1 MQIRDTFQTH
11 IEEKIEPVIKVG
23 DRQDESKVAAE
34 IGRFVVTPTI
44 GKYLDD
50 FLEHYTDTLRVSTSE
65 IGVWI
70 SGYFGSGKSH
80 LGKIATL
87 LVENP
92 LLGGVTAAKRFES
105 RIPSDSDRRSALI
118 RNLARVPQCD
128 SRVLA
133 FNLNTLADS
142 KVTPLPRILLSQWY
156 ITKGYGGNVLYA
168 RIIESEV
175 DKRGKLKALH
185 EAVSRISGKPWP
197 EIVRNLGFYSKALYE
212 GACEVVP
219 DAFHKPQD
227 IAAALKNAE
236 KGELFNV
243 KFLVRTIL
251 DDLDQQEKASG
262 KPIRIVLLLDES
274 GQWIEDSGE
283 RLSQLQALVEE
294 AAEAG
299 RGKIW
304 VMVTTHEDMGSIY
317 QNAKRLEA
325 HGDFKKIE
333 GRFRSKWNLTT
344 ENIELVLE
352 DCVFRKNVP
361 GKLEI
366 EQVYKSSP
374 GVLRDLGQLQNTEQV
389 LPECSEER
397 FTAFYPFFPY
407 QIHLIPEIV
416 KSLRSKGGRGEQL
429 SGSTRTL
436 IAITQDV
443 LRAGRRDYLKSNVG
457 ELVSF
462 DEVYAN
468 LASEGE
474 VTPDARRDL
483 SRIEVVV
490 PGATALTRR
499 VAEVLYLIRELT
511 YIPRTIDNIARLL
524 VENTSDDLPTLIN
537 RIRPEIDRLVKARL
551 VAAAGEEYEF
561 LTGERRTFEEEVA
574 NEAAPLRRSEI
585 EAGLGE
591 FVSTSVLGFDRV
603 PYKTEN
609 GRF

>member
-1 MQIRDTFQTH
+1 MIR
-11 IEEKIEPVIKVG
+11 
-23 DRQDESKVAAE
+23 S
-34 IGRFVVTPTI
+34 
-44 GKYLDD
+44 
-50 FLEHYTDTLRVSTSE
+50 
-65 IGVWI
+65 
-70 SGYFGSGKSH
+70 
-80 LGKIATL
+80 
-87 LVENP
+87 
-92 LLGGVTAAKRFES
+92 
-105 RIPSDSDRRSALI
+105 
-118 RNLARVPQCD
+118 LARVPQCN

-156 ITKGYGGNVLYA
+156 VAKGYGGNILYA
-168 RIIESEV
+168 RVIESEV
-175 DKRGKLKALH
+175 DKRGKLEALH
-185 EAVSRISGKPWP
+185 EAVSRISGKPWS
-197 EIVRNLGFYSKALYE
+197 EIVRNLGFYSKALY
-212 GACEVVP
+212 GAACEVAP
-219 DAFHKPQD
+219 DAFHKPD
-227 IAAALKNAE
+227 DVAAALKNAE

-251 DDLDQQEKASG
+251 DDLEQQEKATG
-262 KPIRIVLLLDES
+262 KPTRIVLLLDES

-294 AAEAG
+294 AAETG

-333 GRFRSKWNLTT
+333 GRFRYKWNLTT

-352 DCVFRKNVP
+352 DCVFRKTVQ
-361 GKLEI
+361 GKRELDAL
-366 EQVYKSSP
+366 YKSSP
-374 GVLRDLGQLQNTEQV
+374 GVLRDLGQLQNTAQV
-389 LPECSEER
+389 LPECSDDR
-397 FTAFYPFFPY
+397 FVAFYPFFPY

-443 LRAGRRDYLKSNVG
+443 LRAGRRDYLKSSIG

-468 LASEGE
+468 LANEGE
-474 VTPDARRDL
+474 VTADARRDL
-483 SRIEVVV
+483 SRIEQIV
-490 PGATALTRR
+490 PGSTALTRR

-524 VENTSDDLPTLIN
+524 VENASDDLPTLIN
-537 RIRPEIDRLVKARL
+537 RIRPEVDKLVKARL
-551 VAAAGEEYEF
+551 VAVAGEEYEF

-574 NEAAPLRRSEI
+574 NEAAPLRRPDI
-585 EAGLGE
+585 GAGLAE
-591 FVSTSVLGFDRV
+591 FINTSCLGFDRV
-603 PYKTEN
+603 PYKDFEFPIRIFFDDQVVTREGHIEVRIASPLAVVDGLKVSDLEDKSLRPGHAAN
-609 GRF
+609 RFRTFGPPARPCRSSA